1 VDQTPVRW
9 GIVGT
14 GGIARRT
21 VGDLRA
27 TAGCE
32 VAAVASRAQANAD
45 AFAAEHA
52 IPRAFGDRDAML
64 QSGEVDAVY
73 IGTPHTS
80 HVEIAREA
88 ILAGKHVVC
97 EKPLAMTSGEAAELG
112 ELARGH
118 GVLLL
123 EGMWMSFSPAMRR
136 TLQIIDA
143 GEIGAPRLV
152 QAGLGFAVPQEA
164 RRYWD
169 PELGGGAL
177 FDMGVYSITLACLVL
192 GKVVGIEAVG
202 HVQDD
207 GVDLES
213 AITLRFEDGG
223 AAQLMTSIVS
233 FIPPRGW
240 IGGTKGS
247 IDLGERL
254 FSPASLRVAVGR
266 PPAPPE
272 IRDEAFEQEG
282 AGYVPMFRGALEAIG
297 NGWTE
302 HPLHPHARTVEVLRT
317 MESAQALLRG
327 AG

>member
-1 VDQTPVRW
+1 VRW

-27 TAGCE
+27 TPGCE
-32 VAAVASRAQANAD
+32 VAAVASRDQARAES
-45 AFAAEHA
+45 FAAEHA
-52 IPRAFGDRDAML
+52 IPLAFGDREAML
-64 QSGEVDAVY
+64 SSGAVDAVY

-80 HVEIAREA
+80 HVPIAREA
-88 ILAGKHVVC
+88 ILAGRHVVC
-97 EKPLAMTSGEAAELG
+97 EKPLAMTSGDADELG
-112 ELARGH
+112 GLARER

-123 EGMWMSFSPAMRR
+123 EGMWMSFSPALRR
-136 TLQIIDA
+136 TLEIIES
-143 GEIGAPRLV
+143 GEIGAPRVV
-152 QAGLGFAVPQEA
+152 QAGLGFAVPREA

-177 FDMGVYSITLACLVL
+177 FDMGVYSITLASLVL
-192 GKVVGIEAVG
+192 GDVVGVEATG
-202 HVQDD
+202 HVPDD

-213 AITLRFEDGG
+213 AVTLRFAGG
-223 AAQLMTSIVS
+223 GLAQLMTSIVS
-233 FIPPRGW
+233 FIPARGW
-240 IGGTKGS
+240 IGGTRGS

-254 FSPASLRVAVGR
+254 FSPSSLRVAVGR

-272 IRDEAFEQEG
+272 VRDEAFEQEG
-282 AGYVPMFRGALEAIG
+282 AGYVPMFRGAVEAIRA
-297 NGWTE
+297 GWSE
-302 HPLHPHARTVEVLRT
+302 HPLHPHSRTVEVLRT